1 MNAAAPKFLNAGESA
16 LVIEF
21 GTIID
26 PDIHDR
32 VLALDAAIARANIPG
47 IVETVP
53 TFRSIMVHF
62 DPRIVGDNLADQIA
76 ALSSEPAATEAKR
89 RRWLIPVC
97 YDAPHGEDIAE
108 AADVM
113 GLTPQRLIEL
123 HSSALYRVYM
133 YGFAPGYTF
142 LGGLSPILN
151 ISRRLTPRS
160 PSPAGALM
168 IAGGQALITSF
179 VMPTGWYVLGQTPV
193 RMFEPKREPAFLA
206 GIGDEVVFEIIDSA
220 TFAALDAQAAEGAAI
235 ARDVTP
241 P

>member
-1 MNAAAPKFLNAGESA
+1 MNAANPKFLNAGESA

-21 GTIID
+21 GTTID
-26 PDIHDR
+26 PAIHDR
-32 VLALDAAIARANIPG
+32 VLALDAAIALANIPG

-62 DPRIVGDNLADQIA
+62 DPRIAGDDLADKIA
-76 ALSSEPAATEAKR
+76 ALSSEPTAAQSKR

-97 YDAPHGEDIAE
+97 YDLPHGEDIAE
-108 AADVM
+108 AAFIM

-123 HSSALYRVYM
+123 HSTALYRVYM

-151 ISRRLTPRS
+151 ISRRLTPRT

-193 RMFEPKREPAFLA
+193 RMFEPAREPAFLA
-206 GIGDEVVFEIIDSA
+206 GIGDEVIFEIIDA
-220 TFAALDAQAAEGAAI
+220 AAFAALDAQAAGGAPI

-241 P
+241 